1 MGYDLDAGQMLT
13 FKQDNLK
20 TRLRQYR
27 GLVFVFIERIFGN
40 IALVSAVEDL
50 LISQIFGFI
59 V

>member
-27 GLVFVFIERIFGN
+27 GLVFVFIDRIFGN

-50 LISQIFGFI
+50 LII
-59 V
+59 